1 MLEPNEVYDSMEKNG
16 LGLLHIYTGEGKG
29 KTTAAL
35 GLALRAWGHNMRVCV
50 VQFMKK
56 GEDYGEIRGLRKMGV
71 EVFQFGSGRMVV
83 EDKVCQEDIECA
95 RRAMDFCRDVLCC
108 TEYDLIILDEVN
120 VAIYFGLVSCDEV
133 IGMLRKRQ
141 PGVEVVCTGRNAPEK
156 LRQEADLVTIM
167 AIEKHPYDEGVGAR
181 KGIEY

>member
-1 MLEPNEVYDSMEKNG
+1 MKRDE

-35 GLALRAWGHNMRVCV
+35 GLALRAWGHNMRICV

-71 EVFQFGSGRMVV
+71 EVFQFGSGHLIIKDKHQP
-83 EDKVCQEDIECA
+83 EDVECA
-95 RRAMDFCRDVLCC
+95 RRAMEFCKDVLRCS
-108 TEYDLIILDEVN
+108 EYDLIILDEVN
-120 VAIYFGLVSCDEV
+120 VAIHFGLVSCDEV
-133 IGMLRKRQ
+133 IEMLRDRQ
-141 PGVEVVCTGRNAPEK
+141 AGVEVVCTGRNAPEK
-156 LRQEADLVTIM
+156 LKQEADLVTIM
-167 AIEKHPYDEGVGAR
+167 AFEKHPYDEGLEAR